1 MDKVLDKL
9 KAARTTLRTA
19 QTNIGRTMTN
29 AFAMLWRRKKKRSRM
44 LTIRRRLRRLLQ

>member
-9 KAARTTLRTA
+9 KAARPLYVQLRP
-19 QTNIGRTMTN
+19 NIGRTMTN
-29 AFAMLWRRKKKRSRM
+29 AFAMLLRRKKKRSRM